1 MTGVMLGQGVIPVLL
16 LTVHV
21 MSVPSAGAGIAVG
34 APMAPVLTEGST
46 CPLGEVEVHRGGRA
60 L

>member
-1 MTGVMLGQGVIPVLL
+1 MLGQGVIPVLL

>member
-21 MSVPSAGAGIAVG
+21 MSAPSAGASIAVG
-34 APMAPVLTEGST
+34 APMAPS
-46 CPLGEVEVHRGGRA
+46 
-60 L
+60 